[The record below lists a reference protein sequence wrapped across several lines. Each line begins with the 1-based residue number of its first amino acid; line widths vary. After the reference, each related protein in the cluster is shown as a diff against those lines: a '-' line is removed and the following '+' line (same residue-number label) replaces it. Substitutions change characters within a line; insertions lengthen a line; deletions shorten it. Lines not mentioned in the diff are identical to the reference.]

1 MYSSMHKFLRA
12 DFWDQEKGA
21 TAIEYALVASLIAV
35 VIVGA
40 INALGQGIV
49 TTLYDKIA
57 AVL

>member
-1 MYSSMHKFLRA
+1 MFKFMHKFLRT
-12 DFWDQEKGA
+12 EKGA
-21 TAIEYALVASLIAV
+21 TAIEYALVASLIAA
-35 VIVGA
+35 VIVGS